1 MNYIENIYIC
11 LAAPLL
17 IALLCLRAG
26 RRQMLLFLLAGM
38 TACLLSSYIS
48 TFLVVVYE
56 AERSVAA
63 IEIAPVVEEL
73 MKMLPVVFYLLVFE
87 PPRIRA
93 ASSMLM
99 VAAGFATFENV
110 CFLITNGASDL
121 MQLVIR
127 GFGTGAMHIVCGM
140 LSGLGLLLVWDRH
153 YLRAAGTMGL
163 LCLSMIYHAIFNLLV
178 QQDGAVFVTGALFP
192 VLTGAVILFFV
203 KRHPGLLQEKEDPA

>member
-48 TFLVVVYE
+48 TFLVVIYE

-99 VAAGFATFENV
+99 VAAGFSTFENV

-127 GFGTGAMHIVCGM
+127 GFGTGAMHI
-140 LSGLGLLLVWDRH
+140 
-153 YLRAAGTMGL
+153 GTMGL

-203 KRHPGLLQEKEDPA
+203 KRHPGLLQEKKDPA